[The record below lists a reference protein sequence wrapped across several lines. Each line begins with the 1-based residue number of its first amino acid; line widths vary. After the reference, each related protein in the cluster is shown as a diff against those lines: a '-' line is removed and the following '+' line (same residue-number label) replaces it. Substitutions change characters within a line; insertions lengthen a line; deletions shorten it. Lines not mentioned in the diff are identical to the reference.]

1 MNKLFELFKS
11 KKYFGYI
18 ILSTIL
24 IGAFVV
30 RLYKINN
37 PIADWHSWRQAD
49 TASVTRTYVD
59 QGLNIFYPRYHDI
72 SSIQTGYFNPNGY
85 RFVEFPIYNVLHAIV
100 SKNFPQLTLEVW
112 GRLLSIISALVSTI
126 LIFLLGRK
134 IGGTWV
140 GLTSAFFFAF
150 LPYNVYF
157 TRVVLPE
164 PFCVMFILASL
175 LSFYN
180 YYESEN
186 LVSLYLSGMFFA
198 LAMLIKPFIGVY
210 IIPIIYLTYSK
221 YGLEGLKKF
230 KVLLPLLIFLDLALV
245 PFFLWRFWINH
256 YPEGIPA
263 FEWAFNGDRIRFR
276 PAFWRW
282 IFGERLGYL
291 ILGTWGLVPFVL
303 GLIRP
308 IKKNYFIQFCLLAV
322 FMYVTVVATASVR
335 HDYYQILIIPVI
347 ALSLGSGFCYLW
359 TNQEFNKFLSRF
371 VAMFSVLIMIL
382 VSFNQ
387 VKEFYKINHPEI
399 VQAGIALD
407 KIAPKDALVIAPYNG
422 DTAFLYQTKRWGW
435 PVVETSIDETIKL
448 GAKYYVSVN
457 YADPD
462 TIFVMNNFKV
472 VEKTPTYVVADLT
485 QRVSS
490 RQVNIKK

>member
-308 IKKNYFIQFCLLAV
+308 IKKNYFIQFCLL
-322 FMYVTVVATASVR
+322 
-335 HDYYQILIIPVI
+335 
-347 ALSLGSGFCYLW
+347 
-359 TNQEFNKFLSRF
+359 
-371 VAMFSVLIMIL
+371 
-382 VSFNQ
+382 
-387 VKEFYKINHPEI
+387 EI
-399 VQAGIALD
+399 GRAHV
-407 KIAPKDALVIAPYNG
+407 
-422 DTAFLYQTKRWGW
+422 
-435 PVVETSIDETIKL
+435 
-448 GAKYYVSVN
+448 
-457 YADPD
+457 
-462 TIFVMNNFKV
+462 
-472 VEKTPTYVVADLT
+472 
-485 QRVSS
+485 
-490 RQVNIKK
+490 